1 MAGNISAS
9 QLNTGV
15 ASMNPMLCAI
25 SRMKR
30 IATIADMMLTM
41 LLTSELATGK
51 TYLTNTTP
59 SPIRAAIYRMLV
71 TGSGSPGTR
80 LMNSSLP
87 CSYAFCTG
95 FPLLSLWAGLLFVGY
110 HIHVFDG
117 YWGCNI

>member
-15 ASMNPMLCAI
+15 ESMSPMLCAI

-30 IATIADMMLTM
+30 IATVADMMLPM
-41 LLTSELATGK
+41 LLTSELATGR
-51 TYLTNTTP
+51 TYLKNTTA

-71 TGSGSPGTR
+71 TGSGSPGSR

-87 CSYAFCTG
+87 CSYAFCMG
-95 FPLLSLWAGLLFVGY
+95 FPLLSLWVGFLLAGY
-110 HIHVFDG
+110 HISVLG
-117 YWGCNI
+117 L

>member
-15 ASMNPMLCAI
+15 ESMSPMLCAI

-30 IATIADMMLTM
+30 IATVADMMLPM
-41 LLTSELATGK
+41 LLTSELATGRTYFKK
-51 TYLTNTTP
+51 TTA
-59 SPIRAAIYRMLV
+59 SPIRAAIYKMLV
-71 TGSGSPGTR
+71 TGSGSPGSR

-87 CSYAFCTG
+87 CSYAFCMG
-95 FPLLSLWAGLLFVGY
+95 FPLLSLWVGFLLVGY
-110 HIHVFDG
+110 HISVFAG

>member
-15 ASMNPMLCAI
+15 ASMSPILWAI

-30 IATIADMMLTM
+30 IATIADMMLPT
-41 LLTSELATGK
+41 LFTSEFATGR
-51 TYLTNTTP
+51 TYLTNITP
-59 SPIRAAIYRMLV
+59 NPIRAAIYRMLV
-71 TGSGSPGTR
+71 TGSGSPGSR

-87 CSYAFCTG
+87 CSYAFCMG
-95 FPLLSLWAGLLFVGY
+95 FPLLSLWVGFLLVGY
-110 HIHVFDG
+110 HISVFSG

>member
-1 MAGNISAS
+1 MAGNISAT

-15 ASMNPMLCAI
+15 ASMSPMLCAI

-30 IATIADMMLTM
+30 IATIADMMLTT
-41 LLTSELATGK
+41 LLTSELATGR

-71 TGSGSPGTR
+71 TGSGSPGIR

-87 CSYAFCTG
+87 CSYAFCMG
-95 FPLLSLWAGLLFVGY
+95 FPLLSLWAGLLFCRIPY
-110 HIHVFDG
+110 SCF
-117 YWGCNI
+117 

>member
-15 ASMNPMLCAI
+15 ASMSPMLCAI

-41 LLTSELATGK
+41 LLTSELATGR

-71 TGSGSPGTR
+71 TGSGSPGIR

-87 CSYAFCTG
+87 CSYAFCMG
-95 FPLLSLWAGLLFVGY
+95 FPLLSLWAGFLFCRIPY
-110 HIHVFDG
+110 SCF
-117 YWGCNI
+117 

>member
-1 MAGNISAS
+1 MAGNISAN

-15 ASMNPMLCAI
+15 ASMSPMLCAI

-30 IATIADMMLTM
+30 IATIADMML
-41 LLTSELATGK
+41 LTSELATGR

-71 TGSGSPGTR
+71 TGSGSPGSR

-87 CSYAFCTG
+87 CSYAFCMG
-95 FPLLSLWAGLLFVGY
+95 FPLLSLWVGFLLVGY
-110 HIHVFDG
+110 HISVFSG